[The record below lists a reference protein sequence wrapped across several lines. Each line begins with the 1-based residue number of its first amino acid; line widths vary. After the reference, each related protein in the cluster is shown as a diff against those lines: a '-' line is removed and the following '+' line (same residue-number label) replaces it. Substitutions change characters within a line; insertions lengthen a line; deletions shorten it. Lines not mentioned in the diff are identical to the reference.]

1 MDPEVKIN
9 TWIRIRNTVKTP
21 TGKINKRGRVKIVK
35 DFFPDP

>member
-1 MDPEVKIN
+1 MDPDPEHCKN
-9 TWIRIRNTVKTP
+9 